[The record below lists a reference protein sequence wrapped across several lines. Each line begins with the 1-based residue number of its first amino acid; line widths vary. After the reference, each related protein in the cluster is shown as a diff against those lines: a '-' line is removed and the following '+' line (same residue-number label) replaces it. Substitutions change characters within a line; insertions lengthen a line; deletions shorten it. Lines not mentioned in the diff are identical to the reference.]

1 MAHVSVTVNGRRY
14 DIGCDDGQED
24 DVRRLA
30 AELDRR
36 VGGMAASVG
45 QVGDA
50 RLLVMAGLLM
60 AHELE
65 QVRPAPPSSAPAEA
79 PGAEDATE
87 PASQETPEGAG
98 VEAVEDEALCERIE
112 RLAMRIE
119 AVVRRLE
126 PAADAS

>member
-1 MAHVSVTVNGRRY
+1 MAHVSVSVNGRRY

-24 DVRRLA
+24 DVRRLG

-36 VGGMAASVG
+36 VGGMAAAVG

-65 QVRPAPPSSAPAEA
+65 QVRPEQVRPAGRPSPDGAAPVPAGSGEN
-79 PGAEDATE
+79 D
-87 PASQETPEGAG
+87 
-98 VEAVEDEALCERIE
+98 ALCERIE
-112 RLAMRIE
+112 ALAARIE
-119 AVVRRLE
+119 AAVGRLG
-126 PAADAS
+126 PADVG